1 MSILFLYGHL
11 LVGDQLL
18 ILFGLSVTFACLP
31 LGVCVCVCKKEK
43 KVNGKPNFILYP
55 HQTLQVHEY
64 FSVCMNKTFHL

>member
-31 LGVCVCVCKKEK
+31 LGVCVCVCVCVCVYACARKKKSEW
-43 KVNGKPNFILYP
+43 
-55 HQTLQVHEY
+55 
-64 FSVCMNKTFHL
+64 